1 MNIITAKPLKNGK
14 MRVTVDLAPGE
25 KIAAINPDG
34 YYRMG
39 YPHEDI
45 VRGEQIIDAQSVMW
59 CVVGQEWVE

>member
-25 KIAAINPDG
+25 KIAAIAPEAF
-34 YYRMG
+34 YRMG

-45 VRGEQIIDAQSVMW
+45 VWGEQIIDAQRVTW
-59 CVVGQEWVE
+59 CVVKQEWVE